1 MMADKLENR
10 TADRR
15 DRLLIVQPLVGI
27 GDMVWHKPWIDHLA
41 SQFDVILAAKPTA
54 YAETVFQG
62 TTGIVD
68 WLPIERSMRGRR
80 GRHDGASGLLRLAA
94 AFRAARADQVLIM
107 HHSASYAVAARLAG
121 ISHRWGYG
129 IGSGRRW
136 LNRGAF
142 LDKSARYEHPTR
154 KLPAFAELNGFGI
167 NEPEWR
173 LQPSDAAIAKAAEIF
188 DSHNIA
194 AVGDGLRDAII
205 MGVGAMDAERRWPP
219 SHFAQLASRL
229 AAAHPATRTILMGA
243 PSEQPII
250 DAVLADTRAP
260 SGLVSVVR
268 PLDQAV
274 AMLAAARLYV
284 GNDTSLLN
292 IAAACGR
299 PAAGLFAQTRPLD
312 YNPLIVAIPVPD
324 GRFGMAGGIATI
336 HPDHAYAV
344 VDDLLR
350 SQSSG
355 Q

>member
-1 MMADKLENR
+1 MADRLENR

-54 YAETVFQG
+54 RAETVFHG
-62 TTGIVD
+62 TAGIVD
-68 WLPIERSMRGRR
+68 WLPIEQSMRGRR
-80 GRHDGASGLLRLAA
+80 GRHDGLSGLLRLAA
-94 AFRAARADQVLIM
+94 AFRAARADQVLII

-121 ISHRWGYG
+121 IPHRWGYG
-129 IGSGRRW
+129 IGSSRRW

-142 LDKSARYEHPTR
+142 LEKSARYEHPTR
-154 KLPAFAELNGFGI
+154 KLPAFAAINGFGI
-167 NEPEWR
+167 DQPCWHI
-173 LQPSDAAIAKAAEIF
+173 QPSQTATARVDDIF
-188 DSHNIA
+188 DTHNIA
-194 AVGDGLRDAII
+194 PLDHGLRDTII
-205 MGVGAMDAERRWPP
+205 MGVGAMDEERRWPP
-219 SHFAQLASRL
+219 SHFAKLAAMLS
-229 AAAHPATRTILMGA
+229 AAHPATRIILMGA
-243 PSEQPII
+243 PAEQPII
-250 DAVLADTRAP
+250 DAVLADASAP
-260 SGLVSVVR
+260 SGLISAVR

-312 YNPLIVAIPVPD
+312 YTPLIVAVPVPD

-336 HPDHAYAV
+336 QPDHAFAV
-344 VDDLLR
+344 VDDLLH